1 MSIPILATKLFVPPP
16 RPKIVPRPRLIE
28 QLNEGMPR
36 KLTLISAPAGF
47 GKTTLVSAWIAAR
60 AQPVTWVAVDEGDSD
75 PRRFWAYVV
84 AAVQKV
90 APHIGAEVMAQL
102 QSPQPQPPAIDAL
115 LTTLLNELATVEDD
129 FILVLDD
136 YHLVDAPAIDEALA
150 FLVEY
155 LPPQMHLV
163 IITRE
168 DPQLPLTRL
177 RVRSQMVE
185 VRATDLRFTPTEAA
199 GFLNEVMGL
208 DLSAADVSALET
220 RTEGWIAGLQLA
232 ALSMRGRTDAT
243 NFVQAFAGDNRYIVD
258 YLVDE
263 VLQRQPEPM
272 RNFLLHTSI
281 LNRLC
286 GPLCDAVTG
295 QSDSLARLD
304 ALERGNLFV
313 VPLDDTREWFRY
325 HHLFADVLAAYVR
338 QEQPAQV
345 PILHQRASEWYAE
358 NDFPADAIHHAF
370 AADDLALAAALIEL
384 AWPAMDGTFQSATWL
399 AWANG
404 LPDAMVRAR
413 PVLCAAYGWAYL
425 NGGEMEAAESY
436 MRAAEKWLAADTAPP
451 RTEMVVVDEE
461 QFQSLPSSLATAR
474 AYQAQA
480 LGDLPGAVMYG
491 RRAFDLLPA
500 DDYLRRGP
508 AAGLL
513 GLAQWTNG
521 ELDAAFRT
529 LTDAMMGFRQAGN
542 QHFAM
547 SVVTG
552 LVDIRVEQGRLRDA
566 TKTTLDALRFDAAH
580 GDGPSYGT
588 ADLHLRLSE
597 LAGQQGDLPA
607 ARKHLQRSEAFGEQA
622 GLPDWRYRFARA
634 QARMKA
640 TEGDFG
646 RALELLDEAQQH
658 HYRTPM
664 PDMYPVGAMKARV
677 WLAQGQLREA
687 QAWVKEQGLTVED
700 EVNHLREW
708 EYVTLARVL
717 LAESA
722 RSAADQSRR
731 DALHLLDRLQ
741 QAAVSGGRLGNLI
754 EIGLLQALTYQAL
767 GDLPAALDALA
778 RALEV
783 AEPEGYVQLFVD
795 EGPEMARLLTA
806 ASAQGIMPAYVDK
819 LLAAFGPVDP
829 VSPSPFPVRPAPP
842 AAPAVEPQIEP
853 QIETLVEPLSERELE
868 VLHLIA
874 EGLTNQEV
882 ANRLYLS
889 LHTVKVHAR
898 NIFGK
903 LGVKSRTQ
911 AVAKGKA
918 LRLIAQP

>member
-16 RPKIVPRPRLIE
+16 RLKIVPRPRLIE
-28 QLNEGMPR
+28 RLNEGMPR

-60 AQPVTWVAVDEGDSD
+60 AQPVAWVALDEGDSD
-75 PRRFWAYVV
+75 PLRFWTYVV

-102 QSPQPQPPAIDAL
+102 QSPQPQPPAMDAL
-115 LTTLLNELATVEDD
+115 LTTLLNELTTVEDD

-136 YHLVDAPAIDEALA
+136 YHLVDAPAIDEALT

-163 IITRE
+163 ITTRE

-177 RVRSQMVE
+177 RVRGQMVE
-185 VRATDLRFTPTEAA
+185 VRASDLRFTPTEAA

-208 DLSAADVSALET
+208 ALSAADVSALET

-286 GPLCDAVTG
+286 GSLCDAVTG

-325 HHLFADVLAAYVR
+325 HHLFADVLAAHAR
-338 QEQPAQV
+338 QEQPDQV
-345 PILHQRASEWYAE
+345 PLLHQRASTWYAE
-358 NDFPADAIHHAF
+358 NGFSADAIRHAY
-370 AADDLALAAALIEL
+370 AADDLSRAAALIER
-384 AWPAMDGTFQSATWL
+384 AWPTMDGTFQTSIWME
-399 AWANG
+399 WAKG
-404 LPDAMVRAR
+404 LPDDVVRAR
-413 PVLCAAYGWAYL
+413 PVLCAAYGWAFL
-425 NGGEMEAAESY
+425 NRGDMEAAEPHL
-436 MRAAEKWLAADTAPP
+436 RAAEQWLAMDTAPADGA
-451 RTEMVVVDEE
+451 MVVVDEE
-461 QFQSLPSSLATAR
+461 QYSKLASSVARAR

-480 LGDLPGAVMYG
+480 LGDLPTAVQHAQ
-491 RRAFDLLPA
+491 RSLDLVPADDLLP
-500 DDYLRRGP
+500 RGT

-513 GLAQWTNG
+513 GLVQWTNG

-529 LTDAMMGFRQAGN
+529 LTDAMMDFRQAGN
-542 QHFAM
+542 PHFAM

-552 LVDIRVEQGRLRDA
+552 LVDIRVEQGQLRA
-566 TKTTLDALRFDAAH
+566 AIKTGLDALRLDAAQ

-588 ADLHLRLSE
+588 ADIYLRLSD
-597 LAGQQGDLPA
+597 LACEQGDLTL
-607 ARKHLQRSEAFGEQA
+607 ARQHLQQSETLGEQA
-622 GLPDWRYRFARA
+622 GLPDWRYRFYRA
-634 QARMKA
+634 QARMKIG
-640 TEGDFG
+640 EGDFV
-646 RALELLDEAQQH
+646 RALELLDEAQRH

-664 PDMYPVGAMKARV
+664 PDMLPVGAMKARV

-687 QAWVKEQGLTVED
+687 QTWVKEEGLTIAD
-700 EVNHLREW
+700 EVSHLREW
-708 EYVTLARVL
+708 EYITLARVL

-722 RSAADQSRR
+722 RTGVDQSQR

-741 QAAVSGGRLGNLI
+741 HAAARGGRLGNVI
-754 EIGLLQALTYQAL
+754 EIALLRALTYQAQ
-767 GDLPAALDALA
+767 GDLPAAFAALA

-783 AEPEGYVQLFVD
+783 AEPEGYVRLFVD
-795 EGPEMARLLTA
+795 EGPKMARLLTA
-806 ASAQGIMPAYVDK
+806 AAAQGIMPAYVDK
-819 LLAAFGPVDP
+819 LLAAFAVDDP
-829 VSPSPFPVRPAPP
+829 VELPRGDASEPP
-842 AAPAVEPQIEP
+842 TESAVQP
-853 QIETLVEPLSERELE
+853 LVEPLSERELE

-882 ANRLYLS
+882 ADRLYLS

-911 AVAKGKA
+911 AVARGKA
-918 LRLIAQP
+918 LRIIAAS